1 MKRLLAVLV
10 AVWMI
15 GLSLYIRSRL
25 DDDGGGASSSG
36 QLKIA
41 CIQEL
46 ADACDALRSSG
57 VDVIVEAPAATVTR
71 LVAAQPDID
80 GWVTLDPWPG
90 IADAKS
96 GRTTP
101 TVAVA
106 SSPLQIAVVGE
117 RANALAAAC
126 GGTVGWRCLI
136 DHVNQPWSEL
146 GGRAEWGSLRV
157 GLPST
162 SSATGLLLYGNAVA
176 GYFGR
181 TDYGTNDFDAEFQAW
196 NAGLRSTFADS
207 TFTRF
212 VQQYPAAFT
221 AVGAV
226 GAEVAT
232 GLGTRPARVIEP
244 SPAGRAVVVVAAL
257 RERDAKDLAK
267 RRALTDALQRLRWTD
282 APVPTEQTGLPAAGV
297 LLTLSEL

>member
-1 MKRLLAVLV
+1 MKRLLAVLA

-15 GLSLYIRSRL
+15 GLSLFIRSRL
-25 DDDGGGASSSG
+25 DDDGGGSSSSG

-46 ADACDALRSSG
+46 LDACNALRSSG

-71 LVAAQPDID
+71 LAAAQPDID
-80 GWVTLDPWPG
+80 GWLTLDPWPG

-106 SSPLQIAVVGE
+106 SSPLDIAVVGD
-117 RANALAAAC
+117 RASALATAC

-136 DHVNQPWSEL
+136 ERINQPWSEL
-146 GGRAEWGSLRV
+146 GGRAEWGPLRV

-176 GYFGR
+176 GYFGHA
-181 TDYGTNDFDAEFQAW
+181 DYGTNDFDAEFQAW

-212 VQQYPAAFT
+212 VQQYPAAYT

-232 GLGTRPARVIEP
+232 GLGTRPASVIEP
-244 SPAGRAVVVVAAL
+244 SPAGRAVVVVAAV
-257 RERDAKDLAK
+257 RQRDANDLSK
-267 RRALTDALQRLRWTD
+267 RKALTDALRRSGWTD
-282 APVPTEQTGLPAAGV
+282 GPVPTNQTGLPAAGV
-297 LLTLSEL
+297 LLALSGL

>member
-1 MKRLLAVLV
+1 VKRVLAVLV

-15 GLSLYIRSRL
+15 GLSVYIRSRL
-25 DDDGGGASSSG
+25 DDGDGGSSPSG

-46 ADACDALRSSG
+46 ADACNALRGSG
-57 VDVIVEAPAATVTR
+57 VDVVVESPAATVTR
-71 LVAAQPDID
+71 LGTAQPDID
-80 GWVTLDPWPG
+80 GWLTLDPWPG

-96 GRTTP
+96 GRTTT

-117 RANALAAAC
+117 RAGPLSAAC
-126 GGTVGWRCLI
+126 GGPVGWRCLI
-136 DHVNQPWSEL
+136 EHVNQAWSDL
-146 GGRAEWGSLRV
+146 GGRAEWGPLRL
-157 GLPST
+157 GLPSA
-162 SSATGLLLYGNAVA
+162 SSASGLLLYGNAVA

-181 TDYGTNDFDAEFQAW
+181 ADYGTNDFDAEFQAW
-196 NAGLRSTFADS
+196 NAGLRSTFTDS
-207 TFTRF
+207 PFARF

-232 GLGTRPARVIEP
+232 SLGTRQATVIEP
-244 SPAGRAVVVVAAL
+244 SPAGRAVVVVAAV
-257 RERDAKDLAK
+257 RPRDANDLAK
-267 RRALTDALQRLRWTD
+267 RRVLTDALQRSGWTGG
-282 APVPTEQTGLPAAGV
+282 PVPTDRTGLPAAGV
-297 LLTLSEL
+297 LLALSGL